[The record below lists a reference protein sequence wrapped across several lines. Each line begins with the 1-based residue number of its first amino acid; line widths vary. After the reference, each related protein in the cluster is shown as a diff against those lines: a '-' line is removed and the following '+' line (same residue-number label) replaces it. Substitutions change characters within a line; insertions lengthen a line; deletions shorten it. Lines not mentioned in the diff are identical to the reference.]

1 MVTRKRKNPLKSA
14 LRVLLALAV
23 GGAGVAHF
31 VSPAFFVSIMP
42 DALPWHLEL
51 VYLSGVFEL
60 LGAIGLLIPR
70 TRRAAAWGVLA
81 LFIAVYP
88 ANIHHALHPETS
100 ATPDASPW
108 VLWTRVGFQFVL
120 FAWAWWMTRPD
131 EPKEA

>member
-1 MVTRKRKNPLKSA
+1 M
-14 LRVLLALAV
+14 RVVLALAV

-31 VSPAFFVSIMP
+31 VTPDFFVSIMP

-51 VYLSGVFEL
+51 VYLSGVFEI
-60 LGAIGLLIPR
+60 LGAVGLLVPR

-88 ANIHHALHPETS
+88 ANIHHALNPETS
-100 ATPDASPW
+100 ATPDASPG
-108 VLWTRVGFQFVL
+108 VLWFRVGFQFVL

-131 EPKEA
+131 APKRA